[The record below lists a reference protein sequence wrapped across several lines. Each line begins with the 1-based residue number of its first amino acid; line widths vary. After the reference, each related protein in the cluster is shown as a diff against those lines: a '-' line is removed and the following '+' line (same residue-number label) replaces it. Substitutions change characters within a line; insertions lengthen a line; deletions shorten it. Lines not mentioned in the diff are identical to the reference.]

1 MDWSSLGAAGLE
13 VLKFVLPIISSVL
26 LVVVTA
32 FVKRWLDKMGV
43 ERSATIDKMIDEYV
57 TIGINYADRA
67 ARLKLDGKVLG
78 PNDKLA
84 LATKAV
90 LAELDQSKIKGVTE
104 ELIRAR
110 IESTLEKAKLPPPV
124 NA

>member
-1 MDWSSLGAAGLE
+1 MDWTTLGAAGLE
-13 VLKFVLPIISSVL
+13 ILKFVLPIVSSVL

-32 FVKRWLDKMGV
+32 FVKRWLDKMGI
-43 ERSATIDKMIDEYV
+43 ERSATIDKMIDDYV
-57 TIGINYADRA
+57 SIGVTYAERA
-67 ARLKLDGKVLG
+67 ARLKVDGKQLTS
-78 PNDKLA
+78 NDKLA

-104 ELIRAR
+104 ELIKAR
-110 IESTLEKAKLPPPV
+110 IESYLESAKPPV